1 MFHVEDGRTV
11 AVGAFLPDITEC
23 RQIRDLPDDLE
34 LFLFLLFLEPAF
46 QFGMIIKVILDRALV
61 PPRHQLFHDVLHYR
75 FIDYREHFFRQCFGD
90 RQKPSAKACHCHYGF
105 RDFHSVGNSG
115 LFNYLTPAA
124 KKYLRQLYHTD
135 GKISTFLTI
144 IPRSWCETAA
154 PRQCGRRRSCPYAR
168 DRQWSGRV
176 SKSGDTRAPRDSGG
190 QQRSAAAR
198 GRRRRGGKTRAVP
211 PPSSRRLACQN
222 ASIAARERR
231 GPARGPRQMFP
242 RGVPLQF
249 FQTTNAAHPHAN
261 QCGREVDRRLSFD
274 SAAAAS
280 ACRRRTSPDPQ
291 KIRTDR
297 DSAPPPK

>member
-1 MFHVEDGRTV
+1 MFHVKDGRAV
-11 AVGAFLPDITEC
+11 AIGAFLPDVAEC
-23 RQIRDLPDDLE
+23 RQIRDLPDDFE
-34 LFLFLLFLEPAF
+34 FFLFLLFLEPAL
-46 QFGMIIKVILDRALV
+46 QFGMIIKVVLDRALV
-61 PPRHQLFHDVLHYR
+61 PPRDKNNILDPGRHD
-75 FIDYREHFFRQCFGD
+75 C
-90 RQKPSAKACHCHYGF
+90 F

-115 LFNYLTPAA
+115 LVNYLTSAA

-211 PPSSRRLACQN
+211 PPSSRRLVSRN
-222 ASIAARERR
+222 A
-231 GPARGPRQMFP
+231 
-242 RGVPLQF
+242 
-249 FQTTNAAHPHAN
+249 
-261 QCGREVDRRLSFD
+261 
-274 SAAAAS
+274 
-280 ACRRRTSPDPQ
+280 
-291 KIRTDR
+291 
-297 DSAPPPK
+297 